1 MRKVPLR
8 TAGCLALAALLLVTA
23 CASGPPPTPAA
34 TTAAPPT
41 ATTAAAAPSS
51 ATTAVPVGSAAP
63 GGSAGLFSPTD
74 VAWLQLT
81 VAMNERLLPVLDLM
95 SSRTTDPAWLR
106 FAARLGTAHR
116 ADLST
121 ARRLLAESGAP
132 TTNPHEGH
140 DMPGMV
146 TDGELATLRSA
157 TGVGFQR
164 RAGQHVRAHLDQAVR
179 IATAEQRGGVH
190 PATRVLA
197 SAVVRT
203 GNADLAGLARLEQ
216 Q

>member
-1 MRKVPLR
+1 MRKIPLR
-8 TAGCLALAALLLVTA
+8 AAGCLLLAALLLVTA
-23 CASGPPPTPAA
+23 CAGRAPTAPAA
-34 TTAAPPT
+34 STAAPST
-41 ATTAAAAPSS
+41 ATGVTAA
-51 ATTAVPVGSAAP
+51 PVGSASP
-63 GGSAGLFSPTD
+63 GGSAGLFGATD
-74 VAWLQLT
+74 IAWLQLT
-81 VAMNERLLPVLDLM
+81 VAMNERLLRVLDLVP
-95 SSRTTDPAWLR
+95 SRTTDPAWLR

-146 TDGELATLRSA
+146 TDEELAALRSA
-157 TGVGFQR
+157 TGVAFQR

-179 IATAEQRGGVH
+179 IAIAEQRGGIH
-190 PATRVLA
+190 PATTALA

-203 GNADLAGLARLEQ
+203 GNADLAGLDRLKQ
-216 Q
+216 R